1 MAQPQDIAYAPRD
14 LVGYA
19 NHLPS
24 FQWPQGG
31 RLALNLV
38 INFEEGSE
46 RNPLDGDLD
55 REPLVEAKYDVPA
68 GERELFTESTFEYGS
83 RVGVWRLLELLD
95 EFQVT
100 ATVFACGL
108 ALERNPAVAK
118 AFVARG
124 YDFVG
129 HGYRWVPHTG
139 MTTEQEHGDVRM
151 CADAVR
157 KMTGYSIHGW
167 FTRPPNTVNTRQ
179 VLIEEGLLYDSG
191 AVNDDLPYFQ
201 VVQGRPMLI
210 VPYSLDV
217 NDTKFF
223 KNQFFTAR
231 DFESYAI
238 DSFDTLHAQSQR
250 SPLMMSVG
258 LHSRIIG
265 RPGRLIGLRRFLEH
279 VRRHNDVWITGRDTI
294 ATFWA
299 DEFAPE
305 STWNLPKSEPAFG
318 QGEVRPI
325 ANG

>member
-1 MAQPQDIAYAPRD
+1 MLYKQGPDAAARD

-19 NHLPS
+19 NNLPA
-24 FQWPQGG
+24 FEWPHGA
-31 RLALNLV
+31 RLAINFV
-38 INFEEGSE
+38 INYEEGSE
-46 RNPLDGDLD
+46 RTPLEGDRD

-95 EFQVT
+95 EYKVT
-100 ATVFACGL
+100 ATVFACGQ
-108 ALERNPAVAK
+108 ALERNPAAAK
-118 AFVARG
+118 AFVDRG

-129 HGYRWVPHTG
+129 HGYRWLPHTG
-139 MTTEQEHGDVRM
+139 MTPEQERSDVRM
-151 CADAVR
+151 CADSI
-157 KMTGYSIHGW
+157 KTMTGYSIRGW

-179 VLIEEGLLYDSG
+179 ALAAEGLLYDSG

-201 VVQGRPMLI
+201 TVNDRPMLI

-223 KNQFFTAR
+223 KGQFFTAR
-231 DFESYAI
+231 DFEAYAV
-238 DSFDTLHAQSQR
+238 DSFDTLHGQSQR

-279 VRRHNDVWITGRDTI
+279 IRRQSDVWVTGRDAI

-299 DEFAPE
+299 ERFAPE
-305 STWNLPKSEPAFG
+305 STWNLAAAEKDGSIVG
-318 QGEVRPI
+318 TKRDD
-325 ANG
+325 